1 MTILFQ
7 GNTLWF
13 CGHGKPERKSAGDF
27 EANSPRKGGGDGH
40 SRYLVPFWSRL
51 PNQGWWRSVLQILW
65 VFWWIGEVSV
75 RDFCILLSLDEEDD
89 IFTLG
94 EIKDRIES
102 TDDDRWK
109 TFFAEVETIE
119 VEQIEDSLNVE
130 NRQSTTP
137 TVHSTTSDDIRY
149 DLTFFTPSGLEVRV
163 KVIWTFSKSFFL
175 PGWGYCRL

>member
-1 MTILFQ
+1 MVIVDIWCHF
-7 GNTLWF
+7 
-13 CGHGKPERKSAGDF
+13 GHAYLIKVDEGQSCRFYESFG
-27 EANSPRKGGGDGH
+27 ELV
-40 SRYLVPFWSRL
+40 RYQLEICF
-51 PNQGWWRSVLQILW
+51 
-65 VFWWIGEVSV
+65 
-75 RDFCILLSLDEEDD
+75 ILLSVDEEDD

-119 VEQIEDSLNVE
+119 VEQIEKSLNAE

-163 KVIWTFSKSFFL
+163 KVI
-175 PGWGYCRL
+175 

>member
-1 MTILFQ
+1 M
-7 GNTLWF
+7 
-13 CGHGKPERKSAGDF
+13 
-27 EANSPRKGGGDGH
+27 
-40 SRYLVPFWSRL
+40 V
-51 PNQGWWRSVLQILW
+51 
-65 VFWWIGEVSV
+65 
-75 RDFCILLSLDEEDD
+75 DEEDD

-119 VEQIEDSLNVE
+119 VEQIEKSLNAE

-163 KVIWTFSKSFFL
+163 KVI
-175 PGWGYCRL
+175 

>member
-1 MTILFQ
+1 MKVSPVDFTSLF
-7 GNTLWF
+7 L
-13 CGHGKPERKSAGDF
+13 
-27 EANSPRKGGGDGH
+27 
-40 SRYLVPFWSRL
+40 
-51 PNQGWWRSVLQILW
+51 SV
-65 VFWWIGEVSV
+65 
-75 RDFCILLSLDEEDD
+75 DEEDD

-119 VEQIEDSLNVE
+119 VEQIEKSLNAE

-137 TVHSTTSDDIRY
+137 TVNSTSDDIRY

-163 KVIWTFSKSFFL
+163 KVI
-175 PGWGYCRL
+175 